1 MQERNDKPPDEA
13 SGEKPLEIASGL
25 VFPTVFPIKI
35 LGRREGG
42 FTTAV
47 IQIVLKHAPDFMP
60 GSIETRP
67 SREGKYISL
76 TATVNATSREQLDAL
91 YQELC
96 DHPTVVMVL

>member
-1 MQERNDKPPDEA
+1 MLERNDKP
-13 SGEKPLEIASGL
+13 LEVESVLA
-25 VFPTVFPIKI
+25 FPTAFPIKI
-35 LGRREGG
+35 IGRREGG

-47 IQIVLKHAPDFMP
+47 IQIVQRHAPDFVP
-60 GSIETRP
+60 GTLETRP
-67 SREGKYISL
+67 SRKGKYISL